1 MKLRSVYR
9 LAIVLT
15 KSQMRGSQRP
25 KFMRRLFDD
34 PRIILI
40 ADVAIVLGF
49 GLLGNRFL
57 SLGYLAD
64 FRAMIN
70 STILNAL
77 VGVPTAIAFAV
88 IVFGVLY
95 EISQPVQSLSTD
107 LVNWLPISPSEY
119 VAGSIVSES
128 YIYSLMLSLFLGVL
142 LGPAL
147 YFGMSGV
154 WVATALMAVTSLFIG
169 SCVVEF
175 LDTLTNRIS
184 SSFYK
189 RSGRSGIVFR
199 LAVTIFVLVFVQLLF
214 SGQIAAYVLQSI
226 VRTVTVAWFVPV
238 IWPSVAVVSTSQG
251 NAFSSLAFASLSL
264 GFFFALFGFAV
275 EFRTRFWVPVPVSI
289 KLTSRPYVPGKVESR
304 LPGFGAVESAIF
316 RKDLR
321 SLVRRREMARFLA
334 IPFVLAISMSLPLFS
349 IGGTSMAEGP
359 DFVAFMPLYLMPIAI
374 FCGLMAMTSIGQ
386 EGSAVWNLYAIPI
399 LPRQLMKAKLIMP
412 ISLGVV
418 FSTVMIG
425 ILNFILK
432 VPLPMFVVLVVLG
445 AIVAFE
451 EAALGLYFGF
461 KFPDFRE
468 SVRARFVSI
477 WGSMFGMS
485 ACVAVALL
493 TAVPIFLNMLIFHD
507 LINEMTIVSLVIG
520 VVVFVLALKL
530 AERQAGILLEYI
542 RV

>member
-1 MKLRSVYR
+1 
-9 LAIVLT
+9 
-15 KSQMRGSQRP
+15 
-25 KFMRRLFDD
+25 MRRLFDD

-189 RSGRSGIVFR
+189 KSGRSGIAFR
-199 LAVTIFVLVFVQLLF
+199 LAMTIFVLAFVQLMF

-251 NAFSSLAFASLSL
+251 NAFSSLSFASLSL
-264 GFFFALFGFAV
+264 GFFFALFGLAV

-349 IGGTSMAEGP
+349 IGGTSMAGGP

-418 FSTVMIG
+418 FSTVLIG

-468 SVRARFVSI
+468 SVRARFVSV
-477 WGSMFGMS
+477 WGSMFGMVT
-485 ACVAVALL
+485 CVAVALI
-493 TAVPIFLNMLIFHD
+493 TAVPIFLNLLIFHD
-507 LINEMTIVSLVIG
+507 LIIEMTIVSLVIG